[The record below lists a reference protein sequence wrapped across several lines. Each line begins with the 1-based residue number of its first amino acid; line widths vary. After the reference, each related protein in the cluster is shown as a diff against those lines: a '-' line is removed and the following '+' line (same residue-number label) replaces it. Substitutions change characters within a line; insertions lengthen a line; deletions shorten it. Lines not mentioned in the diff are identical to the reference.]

1 MRLLLLFLLLL
12 FITSSSSVIAGSS
25 LYERGKVYYYGSAE
39 SAIDYE
45 KAFNIF
51 EHASK
56 TGDLDAKTALGVM
69 HIEGK
74 GTHQDDQKRCFNC
87 WKRWPTKTMQRLNI
101 I

>member
-1 MRLLLLFLLLL
+1 MRLFLLLL
-12 FITSSSSVIAGSS
+12 FITSSSVIAGSS

-56 TGDLDAKTALGVM
+56 IGDLDAKTALGVM

-74 GTHQDDQKRCFNC
+74 GTHQDDQKGVLLLEEVAN
-87 WKRWPTKTMQRLNI
+87 KDHAKAQYY
-101 I
+101 